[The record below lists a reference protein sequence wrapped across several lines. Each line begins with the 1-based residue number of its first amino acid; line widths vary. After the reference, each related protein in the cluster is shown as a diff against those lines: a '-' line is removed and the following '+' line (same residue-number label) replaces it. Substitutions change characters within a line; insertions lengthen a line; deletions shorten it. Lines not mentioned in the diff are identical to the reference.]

1 MELVPG
7 FPGAIVLA
15 AAAEPRGT
23 RMGPRDA
30 EPAQQIARTKKD
42 LYGEECQTAPGRL
55 RPPRGSRSP
64 EVVNPPSPT
73 WGLSAQ
79 SYFPFDNVHDSSSIR
94 EKAPAQGESETS
106 PAAPCGPYFLHI

>member
-1 MELVPG
+1 MGKNVKQPPAG
-7 FPGAIVLA
+7 FG
-15 AAAEPRGT
+15 PRGAHALVKWLT
-23 RMGPRDA
+23 
-30 EPAQQIARTKKD
+30 
-42 LYGEECQTAPGRL
+42 
-55 RPPRGSRSP
+55 
-64 EVVNPPSPT
+64 PPSPT